1 MYKLILISNLFVLK
15 SIKGTP
21 TKSSS
26 RTSPTFTPTT
36 ANTISNT
43 SGVSTSA
50 SSSGISG
57 SVSTGLDTIADRQ
70 YVIIA
75 SEKQTK
81 VYDIANQ
88 CCINRIQLSEMDFAV
103 KAETITMKG
112 KFY

>member
-1 MYKLILISNLFVLK
+1 M
-15 SIKGTP
+15 
-21 TKSSS
+21 
-26 RTSPTFTPTT
+26 
-36 ANTISNT
+36 
-43 SGVSTSA
+43 STSA

-88 CCINRIQLSEMDFAV
+88 CCINRIQLSEMDYAV

-112 KFY
+112 TLIHRYINFS

>member
-1 MYKLILISNLFVLK
+1 MICHLSYA
-15 SIKGTP
+15 GTP

-43 SGVSTSA
+43 TGGNVSTSA

-70 YVIIA
+70 YIVIA

-81 VYDIANQ
+81 VFDIANQ
-88 CCINRIQLSEMDFAV
+88 CCVNRIQLSEMEFAV
-103 KAETITMKG
+103 KVKTITMKG
-112 KFY
+112 